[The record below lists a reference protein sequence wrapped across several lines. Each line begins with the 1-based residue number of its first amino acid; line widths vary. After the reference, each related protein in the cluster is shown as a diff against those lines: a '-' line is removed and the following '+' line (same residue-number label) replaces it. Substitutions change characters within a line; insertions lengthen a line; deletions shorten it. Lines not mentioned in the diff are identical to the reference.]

1 MRRRWISGL
10 MLAVLLCAVPAG
22 CTDTGTVPIETMAWR
37 FATVQNTQDG
47 FVTACAEELAEQYP
61 QAVPTDITCAF
72 DGGVIT
78 IGTDKERHSGRYT
91 LTETDGG
98 NTALYEID
106 FDGKTGRMTS
116 GITQY
121 GDGAREGTLII
132 TVGEYVVTF
141 RASLAD

>member
-1 MRRRWISGL
+1 MQFFTAEISRPDRLCTVARLLSADIRNLPGSSLPCVHYPNIHVRRNLCRSSGKK
-10 MLAVLLCAVPAG
+10 
-22 CTDTGTVPIETMAWR
+22 R
-37 FATVQNTQDG
+37 
-47 FVTACAEELAEQYP
+47 
-61 QAVPTDITCAF
+61 AF
-72 DGGVIT
+72 DDGVIT

-106 FDGKTGRMTS
+106 FGEETGRMTS